1 MPAREYA
8 LGDTRPSL
16 LGSGGYNAT
25 KGDAVWAWCLDFCE
39 SCVSP
44 LGSEYRDDVSRTV
57 LGRGNYFGET
67 CFRSLAAEGR
77 VYDAGG
83 AAHVHGVTLSGNS
96 ALTIGSGGHNDD
108 EGDAIRL
115 RDEAFGETGAVS
127 LASERRDNGDGGVLQ
142 LPDRGLDGGLDG
154 SSVLSLGSGE
164 HTDEEGDEVRVR
176 GSAVGGTR
184 VSSLGSGLRVNDKDG
199 VARVRD
205 GAFGGTR
212 VSSFCPGGRDDDVGC
227 AVQLRDDTFGWAS
240 GSFLGSEGRDVH
252 V

>member
-1 MPAREYA
+1 MAIISER
-8 LGDTRPSL
+8 LVFGH
-16 LGSGGYNAT
+16 
-25 KGDAVWAWCLDFCE
+25 
-39 SCVSP
+39 SP
-44 LGSEYRDDVSRTV
+44 
-57 LGRGNYFGET
+57 
-67 CFRSLAAEGR
+67 RSLAAEGR
-77 VYDAGG
+77 VYDIGG

-199 VARVRD
+199 VARVLVFRHSAQGGVTTMWAVLYSCGTIPSAGLVVRFSALRGATFMCDAVRVWGDAFD
-205 GAFGGTR
+205 GIR
-212 VSSFCPGGRDDDVGC
+212 VLSPDSGEQYVDEGCEALVLNDAPGGPSVSPCLEKSVDIEDK
-227 AVQLRDDTFGWAS
+227 
-240 GSFLGSEGRDVH
+240 
-252 V
+252 